1 MIMKLRLYK
10 YVAVLALLAGFCSC
24 SNDVEEIFTESSA
37 NRIDAA
43 LVDVQDILIGPANGW
58 LMEYYPSSA
67 LVFGGYNVLMQF
79 TFDGHVTVASEA
91 ADPNETATSTYTL
104 KQSAGAVLS
113 FDTYNSIFH
122 YFSDPD
128 NAYGY
133 GYGYGYEGDFEF
145 LIISATPEKIVLK
158 GKKTGCYAVMTPMS
172 TYYKWNEYL
181 NGIREVSKQVEK
193 YQRMQYVSGDKV
205 YEVRHENKAFNLY
218 SYEDG
223 EEKLLRYP
231 YVLTLMGCK
240 FYFPLPFDNGESVNE
255 IVFNPDL
262 GDEGGFMPVDNV
274 NGVFLPSYPSLSE
287 YVTSKNWFLHYDQ
300 LSPWG
305 KSRWDVTRKAF
316 SEGGHNM
323 TYCYFG
329 ESYTILGTYWA
340 FNFLASEGTGFV
352 ELQYQVLAPDRMA
365 IELGGVT
372 TSYGNRL
379 LLDYKMTGMLEPFCL
394 PERRTFTLSTD
405 NIKNPTWIKFADEKD
420 PDNWFTISRAKVY
433 NPLAL

>member
-1 MIMKLRLYK
+1 MAMTGLYACTNE
-10 YVAVLALLAGFCSC
+10 VE
-24 SNDVEEIFTESSA
+24 DVFPESSA
-37 NRIDAA
+37 NRMDAELA
-43 LVDVQDILIGPANGW
+43 RVQDILISPANGW

-67 LVFGGYNVLMQF
+67 LAFGGFNILVQF
-79 TFDGHVTVASEA
+79 TFDGHVTVAGESA
-91 ADPNETATSTYTL
+91 NPSDTATSTYSL
-104 KQSAGAVLS
+104 KQSAGAVLT

-122 YFSDPD
+122 YYADPD
-128 NAYGY
+128 NATGY
-133 GYGYGYEGDFEF
+133 GYGYGFQGDFEF
-145 LIISATPEKIVLK
+145 LIISATTEKVVLR

-172 TYYKWNEYL
+172 TYYKWSDYL
-181 NGIREVSKQVEK
+181 TEIKEVSKKVEK

-205 YEVRHENKAFNLY
+205 YEVRHQNKAFNLY
-218 SYEDG
+218 SYETG
-223 EEKLLRYP
+223 EEQLVRYP
-231 YVLTLMGCK
+231 YILTLMGCK
-240 FYFPLPFDNGESVNE
+240 FYTPMPFDNGESVSE
-255 IVFNPDL
+255 VILNPEL

-274 NGVFLPSYPSLSE
+274 AGVFLPSYPSISE

-329 ESYTILGTYWA
+329 ESFTILGTYWA

-352 ELQYQVLAPDRMA
+352 ELQYQVLGPDRMA

-379 LLDYKMTGMLEPFCL
+379 LLDYKMSAMFEPLCL
-394 PERRTFTLSTD
+394 PERRTFKLTID
-405 NIKNPTWIKFADEKD
+405 DIKNPTWIKFVDEND
-420 PDNWFTISRAKVY
+420 PDNWFTISRAKLY